1 MVGSVSDKTLVPVPM
16 DLVAHCVKIELAQY
30 IVKMAEFA
38 QCQKINVNVETDFMA
53 LDVINGKYLNTLMQN
68 GNL

>member
-1 MVGSVSDKTLVPVPM
+1 MVDFASGITLALVLM

-38 QCQKINVNVETDFMA
+38 QCQKINVNVEMDSMA
-53 LDVINGKYLNTLMQN
+53 LDAINGKHCSII
-68 GNL
+68 

>member
-1 MVGSVSDKTLVPVPM
+1 MVDFASAITLALVLM
-16 DLVAHCVKIELAQY
+16 DLVARCVKIELAQY

-53 LDVINGKYLNTLMQN
+53 LDVINGKYLNIL
-68 GNL
+68 

>member
-1 MVGSVSDKTLVPVPM
+1 MVDFVSVITLALVLM
-16 DLVAHCVKIELAQY
+16 DLVAHCVKIELVQY

-53 LDVINGKYLNTLMQN
+53 HDAIK
-68 GNL
+68 GNEIYIYEFIF

>member
-1 MVGSVSDKTLVPVPM
+1 MVDFASGITLALVLM

-53 LDVINGKYLNTLMQN
+53 LDVINGKYSNTRMQN
-68 GNL
+68 

>member
-1 MVGSVSDKTLVPVPM
+1 MVDFASAITLALVLM

-53 LDVINGKYLNTLMQN
+53 LDVINGKYLNIL
-68 GNL
+68 